1 MRNSRGEAMISYAF
15 IFARGG
21 SKGLP
26 GKNKRPLLGKP
37 LIQYSIEVALKVSD
51 VAKVFVSTDDADI
64 AKISSSSGA
73 IVIER
78 PVELSQDDSP
88 EWLAWKH
95 AISWVRERYGDFE
108 EFISLPATSPL
119 RSVKDVESAIL
130 QRSNIGADICISV
143 TPSSRS
149 PYFNMVKELD
159 NNLIELVNKPATS
172 FSRRQDVPEVFDI
185 TTVAYVA
192 NVEFIMNN
200 TSLFDGTVTSIKVPK
215 HRAIDIDDMYD
226 FNFAEAILNNTFNED
241 DEC

>member
-1 MRNSRGEAMISYAF
+1 MTSYAF

-26 GKNKRPLLGKP
+26 GKNIKPLLGKP
-37 LIQYSIEVALKVSD
+37 LIQYSIEVALQISD

-64 AKISSSSGA
+64 AKVSSSSGA

-78 PVELSQDDSP
+78 PFELSQDDSP

-119 RSVKDVESAIL
+119 RRVKDVESAIL
-130 QRSNIGADICISV
+130 RRSSIGADSCIAI
-143 TPSSRS
+143 TPAMRS

-159 NNLIELVNKPATS
+159 NNLIELVKKPS
-172 FSRRQDVPEVFDI
+172 KSISRRQDAPEVFDM
-185 TTVAYVA
+185 TTVVYVA
-192 NVEFIMNN
+192 NVEFVMNN
-200 TSLFDGTVTSIKVPK
+200 ASLFDGTVTSIEVPR
-215 HRAIDIDDMYD
+215 HRAVDIDDIYD
-226 FNFAEAILNNTFNED
+226 FNFAESILNNTFNEGD
-241 DEC
+241 QC